1 MSMLLRKFSQIKKE
15 ENKVRLTDLVD
26 WINEVRKE
34 EGINSK
40 VNYADFNRKIK
51 KYNEAISALQVLG
64 YSKKEIECALQGIGE
79 DLTVEEI
86 IKLGLKNLAR

>member
-15 ENKVRLTDLVD
+15 ENKVRSIDLVN

-34 EGINSK
+34 EKINSK

-51 KYNEAISALQVLG
+51 KYNEAIS
-64 YSKKEIECALQGIGE
+64 ER
-79 DLTVEEI
+79 
-86 IKLGLKNLAR
+86 GL

>member
-40 VNYADFNRKIK
+40 VNFLMQLLI
-51 KYNEAISALQVLG
+51 
-64 YSKKEIECALQGIGE
+64 
-79 DLTVEEI
+79 
-86 IKLGLKNLAR
+86 